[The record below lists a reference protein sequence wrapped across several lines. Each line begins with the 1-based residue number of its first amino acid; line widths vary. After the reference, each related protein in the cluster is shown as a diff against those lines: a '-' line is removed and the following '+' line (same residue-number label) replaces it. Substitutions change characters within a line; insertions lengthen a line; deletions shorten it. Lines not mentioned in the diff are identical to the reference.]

1 MSKFIGIAATS
12 PDFNGVRYLAHV
24 PGVGFCFIQSDEE
37 CFERRLCA
45 YNSET
50 VYDQNALKNTVE
62 HQRSLYPQHEIKTFD
77 VGSLEVSN
85 G

>member
-1 MSKFIGIAATS
+1 MAKFIGIAATS

-24 PGVGFCFIQSDEE
+24 PGVGFCFIRSDEE
-37 CFERRLCA
+37 CFTRRLCR
-45 YNSET
+45 YNDGT
-50 VYDQNALKNTVE
+50 IYDQNALKNTVE
-62 HQRSLYPQHEIKTFD
+62 HQRSLYPQHDINTFD